1 MSDQSFSQTL
11 SRKRLAAG
19 LLLGAVLYLLFLLA
33 LAPASVVAWAV
44 SRFSHQQAHLQDV
57 SGSLWHGRARIIS
70 VKGAGGQAYQLS
82 PLTWKI
88 GFGRLLHGQLLAD
101 IAVGQ
106 DATASRAV
114 IAVSRHR
121 LQLEQFHSPLPAV
134 VLKTMVPQL
143 DISKITGGG
152 R

>member
-1 MSDQSFSQTL
+1 MSDQYL
-11 SRKRLAAG
+11 SRSLTRRRLAAG
-19 LLLGAVLYLLFLLA
+19 LLLGTALYLAFLLA

-57 SGSLWHGRARIIS
+57 SGSLWHGRARMIS
-70 VKGAGGQAYQLS
+70 VKTAGGQAYDLS

-88 GFGRLLHGQLLAD
+88 SFGRLLHGQLWAD

-106 DATASRAV
+106 DAAASRAV
-114 IAVSRHR
+114 IAISRHR
-121 LQLEQFHSPLPAV
+121 LQLEQFHSPLPPV

-143 DISKITGGG
+143 DVSKITGGE